1 MNSKPILI
9 SGIQPTGPLHI
20 GNYLGALKNFV
31 ELQNSGK
38 YKCLFFIADLHSLT
52 ENPQAEEL
60 RNNIIV
66 LTKEIVAAGINPKT
80 TTIFQQS
87 MIHEHS
93 ELMYLLT
100 TLTPEGDLRR
110 MTQYKDKVLIKE
122 YEENMGLL
130 TYPIMMAADIMLY
143 NAKHVPVGEDQKQ
156 HLEFT
161 RRMVRRFNN
170 AYGETFVEPK
180 ELLAKTPRIMSLDDP
195 DKKMSKS
202 RPAGCI
208 FLNDSEEDLK
218 KKVMKATTDS
228 GNEIKYNPEK
238 KSAISNLLSIYSEIS
253 EIEIKKVEEK
263 FKDKS
268 YKILKEELAGI
279 LIDKMKTFRETS
291 LKNNQIKKILKKGSK
306 KAQKTAKNTMEEVKE
321 KIGLVL

>member
-1 MNSKPILI
+1 
-9 SGIQPTGPLHI
+9 
-20 GNYLGALKNFV
+20 
-31 ELQNSGK
+31 
-38 YKCLFFIADLHSLT
+38 
-52 ENPQAEEL
+52 
-60 RNNIIV
+60 
-66 LTKEIVAAGINPKT
+66 
-80 TTIFQQS
+80 
-87 MIHEHS
+87 
-93 ELMYLLT
+93 
-100 TLTPEGDLRR
+100 